1 MAMCSKAGLAG
12 SIYGTLTAAIAPLL
26 LLHLKWRR
34 LKGLEDA
41 QEWRQR
47 LGSASIPRPTGPLF
61 WFHAVS
67 VGEGLSAIP
76 VIQKCLQARPW
87 VTILMTTSTVTAF
100 IVLKRTLPHG
110 VLCQFAPIDTP
121 TAVNRFLSHWQPQ
134 AAVFMEN
141 ELWPNLLCTSAVK
154 GIPLALLNARMSSK
168 SFKRWSF
175 HAARPLVATML
186 ANFSLICPLS
196 TAEGVRLQLLGA
208 PPTNIHF
215 AGNLKY
221 AWGVFN
227 FDGVRKLEE
236 TLIKELSGRKVWL
249 AASTHAGEEEVIA
262 RIHKNVRQDIKEL
275 LTVIV
280 PRHPK
285 RGYKIQRDLS
295 KPGLSVVLRSLQEHI
310 QAETDIYVVD
320 TIGELQQFYG
330 LTPIAFVGGSLLNGL
345 SGHNMAEAAA
355 CGCAVLTGPHIGHF
369 SKMVGE
375 MQRHSQLSI
384 EQVSGEDELQH
395 VLKELLS
402 DPVFLKRRQEAAKYA
417 LTCAAVGVV
426 ETVWKLLEQ
435 YVLRSVFSPALV

>member
-110 VLCQFAPIDTP
+110 VLCQ
-121 TAVNRFLSHWQPQ
+121 
-134 AAVFMEN
+134 
-141 ELWPNLLCTSAVK
+141 
-154 GIPLALLNARMSSK
+154 IPLALLNARMSSK